1 MPAVNSLSSP
11 SQGTPPTEPPTP
23 ADDDTEP
30 GQTAAPDPEPLQAAA
45 EPQDLPGQAA
55 APGSGFLAEL
65 KDAVTFRAFGLVLG
79 GLLVQ
84 LAFVVSYVGA
94 FHSPTPHRI
103 PVAVAAPQQA
113 SAKIVAQLNSLDG
126 DPVKATAVSDS
137 DAARERVLTRE
148 ADAAFLFN
156 ATGTKDTLLVASAGG
171 PSLSQT
177 ATQIAQEI
185 EAAQQREVTVKDIR
199 PPNSGDGRGMTSF
212 YLVLGWVIGGYLTA
226 TIMGMA
232 AGSRPA
238 NRHRTLI
245 RLGVLVLYAA
255 VSGLAGAAI
264 VGPVFDA
271 LSGHFWALAAIGTL
285 VVFAS
290 AATALALQTLLGLLG
305 TGVVILLFVVLGN
318 PSSGGV
324 YPAPLLPAF
333 WSAIGQLLPPG
344 AGTTVVRNTVYF
356 SGHATTQALT
366 VLTTYAIA
374 GALVAWAA
382 SWRNER
388 RNERRVSRP

>member
-1 MPAVNSLSSP
+1 MNAPSRRSSGE
-11 SQGTPPTEPPTP
+11 SATEPV
-23 ADDDTEP
+23 AKSP
-30 GQTAAPDPEPLQAAA
+30 GFAA
-45 EPQDLPGQAA
+45 E
-55 APGSGFLAEL
+55 F
-65 KDAVTFRAFGLVLG
+65 KDAITLRAFGLVLG

-103 PVAVAAPQQA
+103 PVAVAAPQQV

-126 DPVKATAVSDS
+126 APVEATAAPSPA
-137 DAARERVLTRE
+137 AARQWVLTRKT
-148 ADAAFLFN
+148 DAAFLFD

-171 PSLSQT
+171 PSVSQT
-177 ATQIAQEI
+177 ATQIAQKI
-185 EAAQQREVTVKDIR
+185 EAAQKRQITVTDIR
-199 PPNSGDGRGMTSF
+199 SPNSGDGRGMTSF

-238 NRHRTLI
+238 SRHRTLI
-245 RLGVLVLYAA
+245 RLAVLVLYAA
-255 VSGLAGAAI
+255 VSGIAGAAI

-271 LSGHFWALAAIGTL
+271 LGGHFWALSGIGTL
-285 VVFAS
+285 VVLAS

-324 YPAPLLPAF
+324 YPAPLLPSF
-333 WSAIGQLLPPG
+333 WSTIGQALPPG
-344 AGTTVVRNTVYF
+344 AGTTLVRNTVYF
-356 SGHATTQALT
+356 SGHAITQALW
-366 VLTTYAIA
+366 VLGAYAVG
-374 GALVAWAA
+374 GAVLAWAA
-382 SWRNER
+382 SWWRER
-388 RNERRVSRP
+388 VHVDATTAEPELPLEPSPTA

>member
-1 MPAVNSLSSP
+1 MKRNEGFIRLCDHSPVKAPSSSSSGGSL
-11 SQGTPPTEPPTP
+11 TERDAKTR
-23 ADDDTEP
+23 
-30 GQTAAPDPEPLQAAA
+30 GFAA
-45 EPQDLPGQAA
+45 E
-55 APGSGFLAEL
+55 FR
-65 KDAVTFRAFGLVLG
+65 DAVTFRAFGLVLG

-113 SAKIVAQLNSLDG
+113 SAKIVAQLNALDG
-126 DPVKATAVSDS
+126 DPVEATAAPS
-137 DAARERVLTRE
+137 AAVARSWVLMRKT
-148 ADAAFLFN
+148 DAAFLFD

-171 PSLSQT
+171 PSVSQT
-177 ATQIAQEI
+177 ATQIAQKI
-185 EAAQQREVTVKDIR
+185 ETAQKRQIDVTDIR
-199 PPNSGDGRGMTSF
+199 LPNAGDGRGMTSF

-255 VSGLAGAAI
+255 VSGIAGAVI

-271 LSGHFWALAAIGTL
+271 LGGHFWTLSAIGTL
-285 VVFAS
+285 VVLAS

-324 YPAPLLPAF
+324 YPAPLLPSF
-333 WSAIGQLLPPG
+333 WSAIGQALPPG
-344 AGTTVVRNTVYF
+344 AGTTLVRNTVYF
-356 SGHATTQALT
+356 SGHATTQALW
-366 VLTTYAIA
+366 VLGAYAVG
-374 GALVAWAA
+374 GAVLAWGA
-382 SWRNER
+382 SWRHELR
-388 RNERRVSRP
+388 HADGDVEGSTGVASSEPAPEPSSAG

>member
-1 MPAVNSLSSP
+1 MNAPPSP
-11 SQGTPPTEPPTP
+11 SSGRPPTESS
-23 ADDDTEP
+23 
-30 GQTAAPDPEPLQAAA
+30 GFAA
-45 EPQDLPGQAA
+45 E
-55 APGSGFLAEL
+55 F

-103 PVAVAAPQQA
+103 PVAVVAPQEA
-113 SAKIVAQLNSLDG
+113 SAKIVAQLNALDG
-126 DPVKATAVSDS
+126 DPVKATAASSKSVATD
-137 DAARERVLTRE
+137 RVLTRR

-156 ATGTKDTLLVASAGG
+156 ATGTEDTLLVASAGG
-171 PSLSQT
+171 PSVSQT
-177 ATQIAQEI
+177 ATQIAQKI
-185 EAAQQREVTVKDIR
+185 EASEKRRITVTDIR
-199 PPNSGDGRGMTSF
+199 SPNSGDGRGMTSF

-232 AGSRPA
+232 SGSRPA

-245 RLGVLVLYAA
+245 RLGVLVPYAV
-255 VSGLAGAAI
+255 VSGIAGAVI

-271 LSGHFWALAAIGTL
+271 LGGHFWALSGIGTL
-285 VVFAS
+285 VVMAS

-305 TGVVILLFVVLGN
+305 TGVVVLLFVVLGN

-333 WSAIGQLLPPG
+333 WSAIGQALPPG
-344 AGTTVVRNTVYF
+344 AGTTLVRNTVYF
-356 SGHATTQALT
+356 SGHATGAALW
-366 VLTTYAIA
+366 V
-374 GALVAWAA
+374 LVAYAVGGVVLALGA
-382 SWRNER
+382 SWWREGR
-388 RNERRVSRP
+388 GAVAATAG

>member
-1 MPAVNSLSSP
+1 MNAPSSP
-11 SQGTPPTEPPTP
+11 SSGVSSAEQD
-23 ADDDTEP
+23 AKSP
-30 GQTAAPDPEPLQAAA
+30 GFAA
-45 EPQDLPGQAA
+45 E
-55 APGSGFLAEL
+55 F
-65 KDAVTFRAFGLVLG
+65 KDAVTLRAFGLVLG

-103 PVAVAAPQQA
+103 PVAVVAPQQA
-113 SAKIVAQLNSLDG
+113 SAKIVAQLDALAG
-126 DPVKATAVSDS
+126 APVDATAAP
-137 DAARERVLTRE
+137 DAAAARQWVLTRK
-148 ADAAFLFN
+148 ADAAFLFD
-156 ATGTKDTLLVASAGG
+156 ATGAEDTLLVASAGG
-171 PSLSQT
+171 PSVSQT
-177 ATQIAQEI
+177 ATQIAQKI
-185 EAAQQREVTVKDIR
+185 ETAQKRQITVTDIR
-199 PPNSGDGRGMTSF
+199 PPNAGDGRGMTSF

-238 NRHRTLI
+238 NRQRTLI
-245 RLGVLVLYAA
+245 RLTVLALYAA
-255 VSGLAGAAI
+255 VSGVAGAAV

-271 LSGHFWALAAIGTL
+271 LDGHFWALSGIGAL
-285 VVFAS
+285 VVLAS

-324 YPAPLLPAF
+324 YPAPLLPSF

-344 AGTTVVRNTVYF
+344 AGTTLVRNTVYF
-356 SGHATTQALT
+356 SGHAVTPALW
-366 VLTTYAIA
+366 VLGAYAV
-374 GALVAWAA
+374 GGVVLAWAA

-388 RNERRVSRP
+388 RAAAPAAPSAQPETPPQALPAG

>member
-1 MPAVNSLSSP
+1 MRAVNSPSSP
-11 SQGTPPTEPPTP
+11 SPGTSPTAPT
-23 ADDDTEP
+23 
-30 GQTAAPDPEPLQAAA
+30 APT
-45 EPQDLPGQAA
+45 
-55 APGSGFLAEL
+55 APGAKPHGFLGEL

-113 SAKIVAQLNSLDG
+113 SAKIVAQLDSLDG
-126 DPVKATAVSDS
+126 DPVDATAAPSS
-137 DAARERVLTRE
+137 AAARQWVLTRK
-148 ADAAFLFN
+148 ADAAFVYN
-156 ATGTKDTLLVASAGG
+156 ASGTEDTLLVASAGG
-171 PSLSQT
+171 PSVSQT

-185 EAAQQREVTVKDIR
+185 EAAQKRQITVKDIR
-199 PPNSGDGRGMTSF
+199 PPNAGDGRGMTSF

-245 RLGVLVLYAA
+245 RLGVLVLYAV

-271 LSGHFWALAAIGTL
+271 LSGHFWALAGIGAL

-324 YPAPLLPAF
+324 YPAPLLPSF
-333 WSAIGQLLPPG
+333 WSAIGQALPPG
-344 AGTTVVRNTVYF
+344 AGTTLVRNTVYF
-356 SGHATTQALT
+356 SGHATAHSLWVLGAYAAL
-366 VLTTYAIA
+366 
-374 GALVAWAA
+374 GALLAWAA

-388 RNERRVSRP
+388 RPADTAAPSTTG

>member
-1 MPAVNSLSSP
+1 MRPVNSQSSP
-11 SQGTPPTEPPTP
+11 PPGIPPT
-23 ADDDTEP
+23 D
-30 GQTAAPDPEPLQAAA
+30 AAA
-45 EPQDLPGQAA
+45 DAPVDAA
-55 APGSGFLAEL
+55 AKAPAFVAEL
-65 KDAVTFRAFGLVLG
+65 RDAVTLRAFGLVLG

-113 SAKIVAQLNSLDG
+113 SAKIVAQLNALDG
-126 DPVKATAVSDS
+126 DPVEATAAAGAA
-137 DAARERVLTRE
+137 AARQWVLTRK

-171 PSLSQT
+171 PSVSQT
-177 ATQIAQEI
+177 ATQIAQKI
-185 EAAQQREVTVKDIR
+185 EAAQKRQITVTDIR
-199 PPNSGDGRGMTSF
+199 SPNAGDGRGMTSF

-245 RLGVLVLYAA
+245 RLAVLVPYAL
-255 VSGLAGAAI
+255 VSGIAGAVI

-271 LSGHFWALAAIGTL
+271 LGGHFWALSGLGALIVL
-285 VVFAS
+285 AS

-324 YPAPLLPAF
+324 YPAPLLPSF
-333 WSAIGQLLPPG
+333 WSAIGQALPPG
-344 AGTTVVRNTVYF
+344 AGTTLVRNTVYF
-356 SGHATTQALT
+356 SGNATTSALW
-366 VLTTYAIA
+366 VLGAYAA
-374 GALVAWAA
+374 GGALLAWSA
-382 SWRNER
+382 SWWRER
-388 RNERRVSRP
+388 GHADA

>member
-1 MPAVNSLSSP
+1 VNAP
-11 SQGTPPTEPPTP
+11 SQPS
-23 ADDDTEP
+23 P
-30 GQTAAPDPEPLQAAA
+30 GAAPSSWPARSSGFAA
-45 EPQDLPGQAA
+45 E
-55 APGSGFLAEL
+55 F
-65 KDAVTFRAFGLVLG
+65 KDAVTLRAFGLVLG

-113 SAKIVAQLNSLDG
+113 SAKIVAQLNALDG
-126 DPVKATAVSDS
+126 DPVKATAAASTA
-137 DAARERVLTRE
+137 AARQSVRTRT

-156 ATGTKDTLLVASAGG
+156 ATGSKDTLLVASAAG
-171 PSLSQT
+171 PSVSQT
-177 ATQIAQEI
+177 ATQIAQKI
-185 EAAQQREVTVKDIR
+185 ETAQKRQISVTDIR
-199 PPNSGDGRGMTSF
+199 PPNAGDGRGMTSF

-245 RLGVLVLYAA
+245 RLAVLVLYAV
-255 VSGLAGAAI
+255 VSGIAGAVI

-271 LSGHFWALAAIGTL
+271 LGGHFWALSAIGVL
-285 VVFAS
+285 VVLAA

-305 TGVVILLFVVLGN
+305 TGLVILFFVVLGN

-324 YPAPLLPAF
+324 YPAPLLPPF
-333 WSAIGQLLPPG
+333 WSAIGQALPPG

-356 SGHATTQALT
+356 SGHATASPLW
-366 VLTTYAIA
+366 VLGAYAVG
-374 GALVAWAA
+374 GAVAAWAA
-382 SWRNER
+382 SWRHERLRASAAATENEP
-388 RNERRVSRP
+388 VPSPAPTS